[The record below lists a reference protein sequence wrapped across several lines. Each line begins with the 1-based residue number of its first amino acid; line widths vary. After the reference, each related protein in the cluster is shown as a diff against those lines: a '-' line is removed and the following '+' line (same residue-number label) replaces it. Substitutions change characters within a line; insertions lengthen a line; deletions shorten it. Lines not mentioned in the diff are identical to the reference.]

1 MGAGR
6 ESFDA
11 RHLDGAL
18 VMLRVEV
25 QSKTRRLRVSEQ
37 PPRGLDSLPDD
48 WKQLL
53 KRWVKRGGD
62 SRWDTLRNDAGV
74 GGQNLAQALL
84 DWLLDN
90 GWIQLDEKFERAAW
104 WPYRVQ
110 FRDSALLRA
119 ALGIVD
125 ADTVAARWQTMR
137 ATLPPDAPLLD
148 ALDSLP
154 PKTALARAD
163 LVASLARWQ
172 LEQRSGTQRYF
183 ALFALGATK
192 AVTATEWAWLGE
204 VADLGEWG
212 IERHTPL
219 LLIAAPVELH
229 FPHTVLNLAACVD
242 FCALT
247 PATLAAVHSVNG
259 APERWHLVENRTSF
273 ERVARTREAN
283 AGVIWLPGFPP
294 GWWREAVA
302 RLLALAPAPAA
313 IACDPDPAGV
323 AIALQAGALWQS
335 ADLDWQPW
343 HMDITTLQCLPSH
356 GTLNGWDIARIAQ
369 LRHAPELPAP
379 FAALLEYMQQNN
391 IKGEQEGTL

>member
-1 MGAGR
+1 
-6 ESFDA
+6 
-11 RHLDGAL
+11 
-18 VMLRVEV
+18 MLRVVV
-25 QSKTRRLRVSEQ
+25 QSKTRRQRSDDA
-37 PPRGLDSLPDD
+37 PPRGLDSLPDA
-48 WKQLL
+48 WRQLL
-53 KRWVKRGGD
+53 TRWVKRGGN

-74 GGQNLAQALL
+74 GGQNRAQALL

-110 FRDSALLRA
+110 FREIAPLRD

-125 ADTVAARWQTMR
+125 ADAAAAQWLARR
-137 ATLPPDAPLLD
+137 SSLPSDTPLLD
-148 ALDSLP
+148 ALDTLP

-163 LVASLARWQ
+163 LVAALARWQ
-172 LEQRSGTQRYF
+172 FEARSGTQRDF
-183 ALFALGATK
+183 ALFARGATK
-192 AVTATEWAWLGE
+192 AISAAEWAWLGE
-204 VADLGEWG
+204 ASDLGAWG

-229 FPHTVLNLAACVD
+229 FPHAVLNLAAGAD

-247 PATLAAVHSVNG
+247 PATLAAAHSAQG
-259 APERWHLVENRTSF
+259 APECWHLVENRTSF
-273 ERVARTREAN
+273 ERVARTREVN

-302 RLLALAPAPAA
+302 RLLTLAPAPAA

-335 ADLDWQPW
+335 ASLDWQPW
-343 HMDITTLQCLPSH
+343 RMDIATLQALPSH
-356 GTLNGWDIARIAQ
+356 GTLNAWDSAHIAQ
-369 LRHAPELPAP
+369 LRQAPQLPAP
-379 FAALLEYMQQNN
+379 FAALLDYMQQHNL
-391 IKGEQEGTL
+391 KGEQEGAL